1 MYTLFPNHRAFTAAL
16 KCTTRTDGLRR
27 CFRNRSSILGS
38 HSGNEMPFTTTI
50 SRGKVRCV
58 GRSVVK
64 YKYATRM
71 LSHCEKSCGDEVVNM
86 PGDKFGK
93 EPFVSSMRDVIQN
106 ELMPMAIGSVNG
118 SAVDKAHKF
127 VAVLGVSGGCDSM
140 ALLHGLMSILND
152 QNGCLVCES
161 KLYKCEVHVVHF
173 DHRQRGEDSDRDKM
187 FVRNVWKTINQGV
200 PKIHFQCFTWGNADD
215 LGATTSYAHFSQESA
230 RKWRRSL
237 LQKVLFG
244 ECGDRYP
251 GIVLTGH
258 HADDNDETLLLKAI
272 RGAHLTS
279 LSGMGSYSQFPSN
292 NTKGP
297 EFTLFGR
304 PLINVRKRELQ
315 RSLSSHLLSWREDAS
330 NTSDKYLRNR
340 VRNELIPLL
349 SELAGGDSALQVNKF
364 FVITQDHFY
373 SLLTLIYLEAA
384 PASRSSSWEIES
396 ILRHKHAQRRG
407 NRGRLFCCSRSQH
420 H

>member
-1 MYTLFPNHRAFTAAL
+1 
-16 KCTTRTDGLRR
+16 
-27 CFRNRSSILGS
+27 
-38 HSGNEMPFTTTI
+38 
-50 SRGKVRCV
+50 
-58 GRSVVK
+58 
-64 YKYATRM
+64 M

-200 PKIHFQCFTWGNADD
+200 PKIHFRCFTWGNADD

-292 NTKGP
+292 NTEGP

-315 RSLSSHLLSWREDAS
+315 RSMA
-330 NTSDKYLRNR
+330 
-340 VRNELIPLL
+340 
-349 SELAGGDSALQVNKF
+349 
-364 FVITQDHFY
+364 
-373 SLLTLIYLEAA
+373 
-384 PASRSSSWEIES
+384 
-396 ILRHKHAQRRG
+396 
-407 NRGRLFCCSRSQH
+407 
-420 H
+420 